1 MNTEDFRKH
10 AHQIVDWIADYYQTI
25 EKFPVKSQVKPGEI
39 KGQLPLSAPENG
51 ESFDQIISDFNHI
64 IMPGISH
71 WQHPSWFAY
80 FPANSSP
87 ASVLGEMLTAGLG
100 VQSMIWDTSPA
111 ATELEDVIMAW
122 LREMCAL
129 PEDFTGVIQ
138 DTASTAT
145 LCALLSAREKATD
158 FQANKSGLNK
168 KLRIYAS
175 AHTHSS
181 IEKGVKIAG
190 IGKENLICIATD
202 ENFSI
207 IPHELEKAIKDDIA
221 HGYTPCCM
229 VGTIGT
235 TSSMA
240 IDPIYE
246 LGEICK
252 KHSVWLH
259 VDAAFAG
266 TAAIVPEYRHLFRGV
281 ELADSYVFNPHKW
294 MLTNFDC
301 TAYFVRDT
309 SILKHTFSILPEY
322 LKTNA
327 DNQVN
332 NYRDWGIQLGR
343 RFRALKLWFVIR
355 HYGVEGIRQMI
366 TKHVKLA
373 DRFAG
378 CIRMDENF
386 ELLAPVQLSLVC
398 FRYRRQGAS
407 NETLNELNRTLLE
420 RVNATGKIY
429 LTHTI
434 LNDKYG
440 LRMSVGQA
448 RTDERHVRQAWE
460 IIRNH
465 TLEL

>member
-25 EKFPVKSQVKPGEI
+25 EHYPVKSQVKPGEI
-39 KGQLPLSAPENG
+39 KGQLPPKAPENG

-100 VQSMIWDTSPA
+100 VQGMIWDTSPA

-158 FQANKSGLNK
+158 FQANKSGLNE

-207 IPHELEKAIKDDIA
+207 IPHELEKSIKDDIA
-221 HGYTPCCM
+221 NGYTPCCV

-281 ELADSYVFNPHKW
+281 EMADSYVFNPHKW

-373 DRFAG
+373 DWFSG

-407 NETLNELNRTLLE
+407 NEILNELNRTLLE

-434 LNDKYG
+434 LNDKYC

-448 RTDERHVRQAWE
+448 RTDEGHVRQAWE
-460 IIRNH
+460 IISNH